1 MENIIGRKAEC
12 QALEDCLESQR
23 SELVVIYG
31 RRRVGKTF
39 LVRHFF
45 KDQYDFMFVGKRGM
59 NREQQLGQFGLALRK
74 YSGIPIDIHF
84 KTWIDAFNALASV
97 LEASPK
103 KGKKVIF
110 LDEMPWMDTHR
121 SDFVVAIE
129 DFWNSWA
136 NMRDDIMLVACG
148 SATSWMVDKIMHN
161 QGGLFNRVTK
171 RIFLHPFRLCEVEE
185 YLKSHNIRWDRYQI
199 LQCYMI
205 FGGVPYYLSLLNK
218 RLSLAGNVD
227 ELFFSGTDAPMRLE
241 YGELYSSL
249 FRFPENYL
257 AVVKVLASR
266 RNGFTRQEL
275 SAKTKLTGASLTK
288 VLQDLEQSDFIFSR
302 RQYGVAKS
310 NLIYRLKDFYS
321 FFYFK
326 FVDGSDVN
334 SEHLW
339 SQLMSTPSARSWM
352 GFSFELLCLLH
363 IEEIKWSLRID
374 AIITDATSWRTAP
387 ENGSHGA
394 QIDLV
399 IDRADRTI
407 DLCEIKFSTAPY
419 VIDEAYAMQ
428 LRERMAL
435 FRSKTKT
442 RHALRTVFISPF
454 GVLQNMYSSVVDQEV
469 KVDGLFTQ
477 LAVSS

>member
-1 MENIIGRKAEC
+1 MENIIGRKAEY
-12 QALEDCLESQR
+12 QALEDCIRSQR
-23 SELVVIYG
+23 SELVVVYG

-39 LVRHFF
+39 LIRHFF
-45 KDQYDFMFVGKRGM
+45 KDKYDFMFVGKRGM
-59 NREQQLGQFGLALRK
+59 AREQQLSQFSLALRK
-74 YSGIPIDIHF
+74 YSGIPIDIQL
-84 KTWIDAFNALASV
+84 KTWVDAFNALAAI
-97 LEASPK
+97 LESSPN
-103 KGKKVIF
+103 KGKKVVF
-110 LDEMPWMDTHR
+110 LDEMPWMDSHR

-136 NMRDDIMLVACG
+136 NMRDDIVLIACG
-148 SATSWMVDKIMHN
+148 SATSWMVDRIMHN

-185 YLKSHNIRWDRYQI
+185 YLTSHQIRWDRYQI

-205 FGGVPYYLSLLNK
+205 FGGVPYYLSLLNR

-241 YGELYSSL
+241 YGELYTSL
-249 FRFPENYL
+249 FKFPEKYL
-257 AVVKVLASR
+257 TIVKALASR
-266 RNGFTRQEL
+266 RSGFTRQEL

-363 IEEIKWSLRID
+363 IEEIKRSLRID
-374 AIITDATSWRTAP
+374 AIITDATGWRVSP
-387 ENGSHGA
+387 SEDGSPGA

-399 IDRADRTI
+399 IDRADRVI

-419 VIDEAYAMQ
+419 VIDEAYALQ

-454 GVLQNMYSSVVDQEV
+454 GALQNMYSSVVDQEV
-469 KVDGLFTQ
+469 KAEGLF
-477 LAVSS
+477 S